1 METLVIIIII
11 VFILGLLSR
20 DKGEGFLDTLS
31 SGCSSIIW
39 IVIILVVIVVI
50 MMSK

>member
-11 VFILGLLSR
+11 MFIVGLLSR
-20 DKGEGFLDTLS
+20 DKGVGFLDTLG

-39 IVIILVVIVVI
+39 IIIILVVIAVV